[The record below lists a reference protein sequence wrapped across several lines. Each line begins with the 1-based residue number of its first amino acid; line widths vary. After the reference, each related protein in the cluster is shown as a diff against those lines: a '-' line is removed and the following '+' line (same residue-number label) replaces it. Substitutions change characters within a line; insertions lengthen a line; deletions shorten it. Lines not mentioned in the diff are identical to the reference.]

1 MRAYGLEF
9 TSETIDRIQ
18 QTLHEAP
25 SVSKRFLARSVCQ
38 WMDWRAASGRLKEAV
53 CRKALTVLD
62 GQGYIDLGKH
72 QVVGKTKH
80 EPKPPAISV
89 DTADITCDLGALGR
103 IELQMV
109 TSRYSKSF
117 GIWKALLDQH
127 HYLGSGPLF
136 GGQIRYL
143 IHSAVYGY
151 LGALSFGSASR
162 ALKDRDKFIG
172 WTERARIN
180 NIQRVVCNTRFLIVP
195 TVRVANLASHILSR
209 CTQRISRDWMSRYGS
224 EPVAVETFVDPQRF
238 SGTCYRAANWIG
250 IGKTSGRRAAQQQG
264 GAKDIFF
271 YPLARRWRQMLCQ
284 QPPIRLTARRCEAD
298 PVDWIEAEL
307 DTVEFYDP
315 RLKRRLFKLVGDF
328 YAQPQAPIPQ
338 SCGSYANTIAAYR
351 FFNNQRV
358 TMDKLLRAHTQASIE
373 RIKEHAVVLAVQD
386 TTKLNYTTHHAT
398 EGLGPVGKGKGG
410 AFGLMVHDTM
420 AFSEQGVPLGLLDVQ
435 CWARD
440 RLDIGKSHRCK
451 ELPIEQKESMKW
463 LNGYRAINEVQQL
476 CPDTMLVSVAD
487 RESDIYELFQQTVAN
502 PGGPKL
508 LIRCAISRRRKTKH
522 GYLWDEVLK
531 QPIAGYQV
539 VHVPRRGCQLA
550 RDATLQVHYKQV
562 VLKPPR
568 RTNFADITVWMVYAR
583 EVDCPPSVKSP
594 LEWMLLTTVPVDSFE
609 QACQRLQWYTRR
621 WGIEVFHRTIKS
633 GCRIEDRQLGTA
645 DSLQACLA
653 IDMVVAWRIYNMI
666 KLGREVPDSPCSVF
680 FEEDQWK
687 ALHIFIHKKY
697 NLPEKEPTLREAIRM
712 VASLGGFLGRRSDGE
727 PGTTCLWRG
736 LQRLDDI
743 TATYLALIPY
753 LRAGP

>member
-38 WMDWRAASGRLKEAV
+38 WMDWRAVSGRLKEAV

-238 SGTCYRAANWIG
+238 FRDMLSRGQLDR
-250 IGKTSGRRAAQQQG
+250 
-264 GAKDIFF
+264 D
-271 YPLARRWRQMLCQ
+271 RQ
-284 QPPIRLTARRCEAD
+284 
-298 PVDWIEAEL
+298 
-307 DTVEFYDP
+307 
-315 RLKRRLFKLVGDF
+315 
-328 YAQPQAPIPQ
+328 
-338 SCGSYANTIAAYR
+338 
-351 FFNNQRV
+351 NQRSPGS
-358 TMDKLLRAHTQASIE
+358 A
-373 RIKEHAVVLAVQD
+373 
-386 TTKLNYTTHHAT
+386 AT
-398 EGLGPVGKGKGG
+398 RRGKGYFFLSVGTTL
-410 AFGLMVHDTM
+410 AAD
-420 AFSEQGVPLGLLDVQ
+420 A
-435 CWARD
+435 
-440 RLDIGKSHRCK
+440 
-451 ELPIEQKESMKW
+451 
-463 LNGYRAINEVQQL
+463 
-476 CPDTMLVSVAD
+476 VSTAAD
-487 RESDIYELFQQTVAN
+487 KTHSQTV
-502 PGGPKL
+502 
-508 LIRCAISRRRKTKH
+508 
-522 GYLWDEVLK
+522 
-531 QPIAGYQV
+531 
-539 VHVPRRGCQLA
+539 RG
-550 RDATLQVHYKQV
+550 
-562 VLKPPR
+562 
-568 RTNFADITVWMVYAR
+568 
-583 EVDCPPSVKSP
+583 
-594 LEWMLLTTVPVDSFE
+594 
-609 QACQRLQWYTRR
+609 
-621 WGIEVFHRTIKS
+621 
-633 GCRIEDRQLGTA
+633 
-645 DSLQACLA
+645 
-653 IDMVVAWRIYNMI
+653 
-666 KLGREVPDSPCSVF
+666 
-680 FEEDQWK
+680 
-687 ALHIFIHKKY
+687 
-697 NLPEKEPTLREAIRM
+697 
-712 VASLGGFLGRRSDGE
+712 RS
-727 PGTTCLWRG
+727 C
-736 LQRLDDI
+736 
-743 TATYLALIPY
+743 
-753 LRAGP
+753 